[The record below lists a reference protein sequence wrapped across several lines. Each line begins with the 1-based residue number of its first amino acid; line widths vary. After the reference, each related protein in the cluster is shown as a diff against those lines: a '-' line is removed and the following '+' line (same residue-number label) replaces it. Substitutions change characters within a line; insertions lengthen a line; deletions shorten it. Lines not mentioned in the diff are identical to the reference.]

1 MRQIKQ
7 NQLYLNKDNMYKTS
21 DIVCRVSFCIFFLAL
36 IAGICFLST
45 DQSLYRLATIVGT
58 SASSIVVI
66 CCICEVVASKQ
77 TKRAEK
83 VIWVAAFLL
92 LNIVGALV
100 YYLSER
106 RRVTGAY

>member
-1 MRQIKQ
+1 
-7 NQLYLNKDNMYKTS
+7 MYKTS
-21 DIVCRVSFCIFFLAL
+21 DIVCRVCFCIFFLAL
-36 IAGICFLST
+36 IAGVWFLST
-45 DQSLYRLATIVGT
+45 DQSLYRQATFVGT
-58 SASSIVVI
+58 SASTIVVI
-66 CCICEVVASKQ
+66 CCIWEVVSSKQ

-92 LNIVGALV
+92 FNIVGALV